1 MMALE
6 PIVYDVITL
15 EAKST
20 YEVMTSL
27 YTSETDIAT
36 KRGVVF
42 KALCNLAERGEIVS
56 KLIRTSTAANPS
68 KYWALPGGTF
78 PKGVDE

>member
-6 PIVYDVITL
+6 PIVYEVITL

-27 YTSETDIAT
+27 YSSETDIAT

-42 KALCNLAERGEIVS
+42 KALCNLEERGAIVT
-56 KLIRTSTAANPS
+56 KKIRTSTAANPS